1 MNSRNFCGSIDSSN
15 VERVAALIKAMLD
28 RRLFVMTEY
37 YPHYRVTGMGLMS
50 SVRYLT
56 NKYTRAVNTRDLE
69 DNPFITVCD
78 SGGVWQISSRDHVVI
93 DGNSNTIV
101 VEKNND
107 DYTAVFKIRP
117 VPQQMI
123 DDFAGME
130 G

>member
-15 VERVAALIKAMLD
+15 FERVAALIKAMLD

-37 YPHYRVTGMGLMS
+37 YPHYRVTGMGLVS
-50 SVRYLT
+50 DVRYLT
-56 NKYTRAVNTRDLE
+56 NQGRETVNFRSDSHS
-69 DNPFITVCD
+69 FITVCD
-78 SGGVWQISSRDHVVI
+78 SGGVWQITPRDHVVI
-93 DGNSNTIV
+93 DSNNNTII
-101 VEKNND
+101 VERNNG

-130 G
+130 ER